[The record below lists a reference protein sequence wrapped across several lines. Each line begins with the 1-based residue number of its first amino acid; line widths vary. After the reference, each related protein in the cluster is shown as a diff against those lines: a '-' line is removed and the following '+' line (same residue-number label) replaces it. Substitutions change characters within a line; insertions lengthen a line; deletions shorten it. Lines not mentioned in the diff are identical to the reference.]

1 MMLRICYIF
10 SQNLSAAYMEEL
22 VGENQA
28 VYLWFSLDEDG
39 RKINKYI
46 YHDDFC
52 YFDLTLSE

>member
-39 RKINKYI
+39 RKIY
-46 YHDDFC
+46 
-52 YFDLTLSE
+52 LSW